1 MQRRTTFATV
11 AAVLGTGAL
20 LLTGCSSGDAE
31 GDVVR
36 MWIEPDL
43 VPCEGVAPMECMEVS
58 YTEDGEPQLFY
69 DQIDGFTFTPGTA
82 YVLDVRVTDVENPP
96 ADASSLS
103 YSLVEVVSEDPQ

>member
-1 MQRRTTFATV
+1 MLRRNTLAAV
-11 AAVLGTGAL
+11 AAVLGSGAL

-31 GDVVR
+31 GEVVR

-82 YVLDVRVTDVENPP
+82 YVLDVRVTEVDNPP